1 MDARE
6 QAIQLAIRD
15 LESGVYTSQRA
26 AAAAWGIP
34 RSSLRARLAGRL
46 PHAIAHQNQQ
56 RLSSVQEDFLVNWI
70 LDEDS
75 RAQPPSHARVRE
87 MATRILRLG
96 NDHDPLGQ
104 RWLQSFMARQPRVSS
119 IIGRS
124 IEVARADAAS
134 PAIVRAFLELFE
146 RTRIELNIK
155 LDDIWNMDETGI
167 ALGVCTNT
175 RVIARASKRKAYIK
189 ALGN

>member
-1 MDARE
+1 
-6 QAIQLAIRD
+6 
-15 LESGVYTSQRA
+15 
-26 AAAAWGIP
+26 
-34 RSSLRARLAGRL
+34 
-46 PHAIAHQNQQ
+46 
-56 RLSSVQEDFLVNWI
+56 
-70 LDEDS
+70 
-75 RAQPPSHARVRE
+75 
-87 MATRILRLG
+87 
-96 NDHDPLGQ
+96 
-104 RWLQSFMARQPRVSS
+104 MARQPRVSS

-155 LDDIWNMDETGI
+155 LDDIWNIDKTRI

-189 ALGN
+189 APGNREWVSIIESVSATGRKLRCIVIFKGKSLHTT